1 MSIRSLAD
9 FNGVASSTV
18 RCVVGTGTVA
28 IQVANAVDQVMRGV
42 GTFVAIRGD
51 LLVGLMSRTHGHGQP
66 EKRAPGGRLI
76 PREELGT

>member
-28 IQVANAVDQVMRGV
+28 IQVANAVNQVMRGV
-42 GTFVAIRGD
+42 GTFVAIRGLMATD
-51 LLVGLMSRTHGHGQP
+51 SQRNALL
-66 EKRAPGGRLI
+66 GGA
-76 PREELGT
+76 